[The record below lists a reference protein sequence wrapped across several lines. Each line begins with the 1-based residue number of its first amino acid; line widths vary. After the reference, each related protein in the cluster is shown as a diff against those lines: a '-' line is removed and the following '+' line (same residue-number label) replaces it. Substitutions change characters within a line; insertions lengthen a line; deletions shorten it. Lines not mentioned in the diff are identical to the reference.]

1 MDVPNVEG
9 TEENTQKPEEIISK
23 KQSKLIILNPT
34 MKEISKLEN
43 NTISDSD
50 VPDILGEF
58 KRMKKMKI

>member
-1 MDVPNVEG
+1 
-9 TEENTQKPEEIISK
+9 
-23 KQSKLIILNPT
+23 